1 MDALS
6 EFLRLFAKLLTGR
19 SLSPE
24 ERRRGEEGEAA
35 LEEEEQAQRLARAEI
50 SQEEEG

>member
-19 SLSPE
+19 RLSPE
-24 ERRRGEEGEAA
+24 ERRRLEEGVAA
-35 LEEEEQAQRLARAEI
+35 LEEEEQAQRLALAEI
-50 SQEEEG
+50 YQQEEG